1 MTQTNTMEVEVMT
14 TDAKVKR
21 ISYYYRGMI
30 ERGANANYRW
40 TEGWS
45 AQSDDNLPLYP
56 WMTKRECQQEANRQD
71 ARAVFVYDEKQ
82 RIA

>member
-1 MTQTNTMEVEVMT
+1 MMNDTKTT

-30 ERGANANYRW
+30 EHGTGCGYRW
-40 TEGWS
+40 VEGWS
-45 AQSDDNLPLYP
+45 AQSSNNLPLYP
-56 WMTKRECQQEANRQD
+56 WMTKRQCQQDAKRQG
-71 ARAVFVYDEKQ
+71 ARAVFVYDEMH